1 MSYLIE
7 TATPEAIEAYEAGK
21 GSIASLAR
29 RHGLK
34 YSLLHGR
41 IKLGKRPAKGTKT
54 TPHEA

>member
-34 YSLLHGR
+34 YLLYTVASSSASSPR
-41 IKLGKRPAKGTKT
+41 KAQKT